1 MKKIY
6 TTSLLI
12 SFLFFSGCSKDILK
26 SYDERIIGDWKITEV
41 NRVGFG
47 GNTDNLP
54 FKDGTFSF
62 KKDGTLTYV
71 NSTGAV
77 YKGSWEIVKK
87 RYDDN
92 QDVRR
97 SLQITAV
104 DFTNQSVL
112 SEYYDD
118 MNFTG
123 TDHFKANII
132 SNFHTY
138 ITHFRR

>member
-6 TTSLLI
+6 STSLLI
-12 SFLFFSGCSKDILK
+12 SLLFFSGCSKDILK
-26 SYDERIIGDWKITEV
+26 SYDERIIGDWQITEV

-54 FKDGTFSF
+54 FKEGTFTF
-62 KKDGTLTYV
+62 KRDGSLTYT
-71 NSTGAV
+71 NSNGAV

-87 RYDDN
+87 RYDEE
-92 QDVRR
+92 DVRR

-104 DFTNQSVL
+104 DFTNQNFL

-123 TDHFKANII
+123 TNHFKANII
-132 SNFHTY
+132 QNFHTY
-138 ITHFRR
+138 VTHFRR

>member
-6 TTSLLI
+6 STSLLI
-12 SFLFFSGCSKDILK
+12 SLLFFSGCSKDILK
-26 SYDERIIGDWKITEV
+26 SYDERIIGDWQITEV

-54 FKDGTFSF
+54 FKDGTFTF
-62 KKDGTLTYV
+62 KRDGSLTYT

-87 RYDDN
+87 RYDEE
-92 QDVRR
+92 DVRR

-104 DFTNQSVL
+104 DFTNQNFI

-123 TDHFKANII
+123 TNHFKANII
-132 SNFHTY
+132 KNFHTY
-138 ITHFRR
+138 VTHFRR

>member
-6 TTSLLI
+6 STSLLI
-12 SFLFFSGCSKDILK
+12 SLLFFSGCSKDILK
-26 SYDERIIGDWKITEV
+26 SYDERIIGDWQITEV

-47 GNTDNLP
+47 GNTDNLS
-54 FKDGTFSF
+54 FKDGTFTF
-62 KKDGTLTYV
+62 KRDGSLTYT

-87 RYDDN
+87 RYDEE
-92 QDVRR
+92 DVRR

-104 DFTNQSVL
+104 DFTNQNFL

-123 TDHFKANII
+123 TNHFKANII
-132 SNFHTY
+132 KNFHTY
-138 ITHFRR
+138 VTHFRR

>member
-6 TTSLLI
+6 SASLLI
-12 SFLFFSGCSKDILK
+12 SLLFFSGCSKDILK
-26 SYDERIIGDWKITEV
+26 SYDERIIGDWQITEV

-54 FKDGTFSF
+54 FKDGTFTF
-62 KKDGTLTYV
+62 KRDGSLTYT

-87 RYDDN
+87 WYDEE
-92 QDVRR
+92 DVRR

-104 DFTNQSVL
+104 DFTNQNFL

-123 TDHFKANII
+123 TNHFKANII
-132 SNFHTY
+132 KNFHTY
-138 ITHFRR
+138 VTHFRR

>member
-6 TTSLLI
+6 STSLLI

-26 SYDERIIGDWKITEV
+26 SYDERIIGDWQITEV

-54 FKDGTFSF
+54 FKDGTFTF
-62 KKDGTLTYV
+62 KSDGSLTYT

-87 RYDDN
+87 RYDEE
-92 QDVRR
+92 DVRR

-104 DFTNQSVL
+104 DFTNQNFL

-123 TDHFKANII
+123 TNHFKANII
-132 SNFHTY
+132 KNFHTY
-138 ITHFRR
+138 VTHFRR

>member
-6 TTSLLI
+6 STSLLI
-12 SFLFFSGCSKDILK
+12 SLLFFSGCSKDILK
-26 SYDERIIGDWKITEV
+26 SYDERIIGDWQITEV

-54 FKDGTFSF
+54 FKDGTFTF
-62 KKDGTLTYV
+62 KRDGSLTYT
-71 NSTGAV
+71 NSTSAV

-87 RYDDN
+87 RYDEE
-92 QDVRR
+92 DVRR

-104 DFTNQSVL
+104 DFTNQNFI

-123 TDHFKANII
+123 TNHFKANII
-132 SNFHTY
+132 KNFHTY
-138 ITHFRR
+138 VTHFRR

>member
-26 SYDERIIGDWKITEV
+26 SYDERIIGDWKITDV

-47 GNTDNLP
+47 GNIDNLP
-54 FKDGTFSF
+54 FKDGTFTF
-62 KKDGTLTYV
+62 RGDGSLTYV
-71 NSTGAV
+71 NSNGAV

-87 RYDDN
+87 WYDD

-104 DFTNQSVL
+104 DFTNQNVL

-118 MNFTG
+118 VNFTG
-123 TDHFKANII
+123 TNRFKANII

-138 ITHFRR
+138 VTHFRR

>member
-6 TTSLLI
+6 STSLLI
-12 SFLFFSGCSKDILK
+12 SLLFFSGCSKDILK
-26 SYDERIIGDWKITEV
+26 SYDERIIGDWQITEV

-54 FKDGTFSF
+54 FKDGTFTF
-62 KKDGTLTYV
+62 KRDGSLTYI

-87 RYDDN
+87 WYDEE
-92 QDVRR
+92 DVRR

-104 DFTNQSVL
+104 DFTNQNFL

-123 TDHFKANII
+123 TNHFKANII
-132 SNFHTY
+132 KNFHTY
-138 ITHFRR
+138 VTHFRR

>member
-1 MKKIY
+1 MKRIY
-6 TTSLLI
+6 SASLLI
-12 SFLFFSGCSKDILK
+12 SLLFFSGCSKDILK
-26 SYDERIIGDWKITEV
+26 SYDERIIGDWQITEV
-41 NRVGFG
+41 NRIGFG

-54 FKDGTFSF
+54 FKDGTFTF
-62 KKDGTLTYV
+62 KRDGSLTYT

-87 RYDDN
+87 RYDEE
-92 QDVRR
+92 DVRR

-104 DFTNQSVL
+104 DFTNQNFL

-123 TDHFKANII
+123 TNHFKANII
-132 SNFHTY
+132 KNFHTY
-138 ITHFRR
+138 VTHFRR

>member
-6 TTSLLI
+6 SISLLI
-12 SFLFFSGCSKDILK
+12 SLLFFSGCSKDILK
-26 SYDERIIGDWKITEV
+26 SYDERIIGDWQITEV

-54 FKDGTFSF
+54 FKDGTFTF
-62 KKDGTLTYV
+62 KRDGSLTYT

-87 RYDDN
+87 RYDEEN
-92 QDVRR
+92 VRR

-104 DFTNQSVL
+104 DFTNQNFL

-132 SNFHTY
+132 QNFHTY
-138 ITHFRR
+138 VTHFRR